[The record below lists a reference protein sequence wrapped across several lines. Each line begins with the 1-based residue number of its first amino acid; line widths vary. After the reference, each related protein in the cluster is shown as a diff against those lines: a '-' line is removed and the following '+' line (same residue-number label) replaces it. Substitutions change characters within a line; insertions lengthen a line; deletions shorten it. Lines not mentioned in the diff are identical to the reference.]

1 MLPVPEYETSPTGK
15 VNDFLNQVG
24 VQSPI
29 NLPKK
34 KKGKQLVIQEEY
46 KELLVQGSYLGTSK
60 GLNFLLGID
69 IIYMKSSD
77 QVGKKKKL
85 CQEFFFLNRN
95 L

>member
-1 MLPVPEYETSPTGK
+1 M
-15 VNDFLNQVG
+15 
-24 VQSPI
+24 
-29 NLPKK
+29 
-34 KKGKQLVIQEEY
+34 IQEEY